1 MKILVVSDSHGY
13 NTQLFNAMDSEKP
26 IDMLIHCGDSG
37 DLGDY
42 INEIADCPV
51 VMVRG
56 NCDGLCRY
64 RLEEMIEVNGCKIM
78 AVHGHMYGVKSG
90 LDRLFDRAKETGAD
104 IVLYGHSHIPD
115 LTQMYGIIA
124 MNPGSIALPKQESR
138 IPTYGII
145 EISDEGKPY
154 CSQHNAK

>member
-64 RLEEMIEVNGCKIM
+64 RL
-78 AVHGHMYGVKSG
+78 
-90 LDRLFDRAKETGAD
+90 
-104 IVLYGHSHIPD
+104 
-115 LTQMYGIIA
+115 
-124 MNPGSIALPKQESR
+124 
-138 IPTYGII
+138 
-145 EISDEGKPY
+145 
-154 CSQHNAK
+154 